1 MSYLERLRQLQSQV
15 DDAAES
21 KQRTKDVINAN
32 AFQMAE
38 AKKNDYLGHLAR
50 TFEDVENKLQTGAA
64 ASGSLGAIVKHG
76 RKLYDAYQK
85 KKAAKEKEKGNDP
98 EDDKTKLDEY
108 KDPDESG
115 QGAPDDDLK
124 KPPVKET
131 PGEPSNRGKPDRLFQ
146 PEDERSRAQ
155 MDIDMGQEPEAGG
168 DEQGSKPNPEAGD
181 KPAPKPDESTGD
193 LDTVPPARGGD
204 SEGNLDFDA
213 SDLPEPKVVTIG
225 DGSAPASD
233 FDGTAGG
240 VLGPGEVEDFSRVA
254 PDRTPLQRL
263 FDATDGD
270 LTTGPGAVAK
280 PKTRLQLSREG
291 KASELG
297 SGELRTDP
305 GGAGR
310 SGAEMVEGQTGGDS
324 TIARALGPHN
334 PATGAPENKPPV
346 TGSDGKLS
354 TQEAEDINPVNNVN
368 SERHVLTDLEKA
380 DPDAALGDGFIDMA
394 KQGAKKIAGK
404 ILGDEGAEMAGR
416 VGGMALDAIPV
427 LGDFAMLGQLI
438 AGAFEGSA
446 ATEAEE
452 KEAAAREKAAANAEI
467 GTGVVGVGIDP
478 KSVQ

>member
-15 DDAAES
+15 DDASES

-38 AKKNDYLGHLAR
+38 AKKNDFLGHMAR

-76 RKLYDAYQK
+76 RRLYNAYQK
-85 KKAAKEKEKGNDP
+85 KKAEKEKEKGNDP
-98 EDDKTKLDEY
+98 EDDKPKLDEY
-108 KDPDESG
+108 KEPDAEG

-124 KPPVKET
+124 RPPVKDT
-131 PGEPSNRGKPDRLFQ
+131 PGEASSRGKPERLFQ

-155 MDIDMGQEPEAGG
+155 MDIDMGQEPQAEG
-168 DEQGSKPNPEAGD
+168 DEQGAKPNPEAGD
-181 KPAPKPDESTGD
+181 KPAPQPDESTGD

-204 SEGNLDFDA
+204 SEGNLDFDL
-213 SDLPEPKVVTIG
+213 SDLPEPKVITIG
-225 DGSAPASD
+225 DGSAPVSD

-240 VLGPGEVEDFSRVA
+240 VLGPGEVQDFSRVA
-254 PDRTPLQRL
+254 VDKPPIQRL
-263 FDATDGD
+263 FEATDGD
-270 LTTGPGAVAK
+270 LTTGPGAVAR
-280 PKTRLQLSREG
+280 PKTRLQLQREN
-291 KASELG
+291 ELG
-297 SGELRTDP
+297 SGELRTDA
-305 GGAGR
+305 GGASR
-310 SGAEMVEGQTGGDS
+310 SGAEMAEGQSQGDS
-324 TIARALGPHN
+324 TIARALGTHN

-368 SERHVLTDLEKA
+368 SERDVLTDLEKA
-380 DPDAALGDGFIDMA
+380 DPDAELGDGFLDMA

-404 ILGDEGAEMAGR
+404 VLGDEGAEMAAR
-416 VGGMALDAIPV
+416 VGGYALDAIPV
-427 LGDFAMLGQLI
+427 IGDFAMLGQLI

-446 ATEAEE
+446 ATAAEE
-452 KEAAAREKAAANAEI
+452 KEAAAREKAAENAEI